1 MALLEP
7 GDEVIYP
14 NPGFPI
20 YESMINFLG
29 AKPVPIP
36 LVEDRGFSFDLN
48 VLKDSLSPK
57 TKMLILNSPH
67 NPTGGVIPAADVR
80 AIADMVRD
88 RDLMILSDEI
98 YTRIYFDEEPL
109 SITTLPGMLEKTIIL
124 DGFSKTYAM
133 TGWRMGYGVMPTWLV
148 DPVNKLMVNS
158 NSCTASFT
166 QRAGIAALNG
176 PQDDVTKMVAEF
188 RRRRDAFCAGLNTLP
203 GFRCAIP
210 GGAFY
215 AFPNITG
222 TGWKSKELADA
233 LLQKAGVACLS
244 GTAFGAYGDGYLR
257 FSIAN
262 SYEKLMDAVERIRKF
277 LQVSHDSCT
286 DVTTAECKA
295 TDLVRQFTMKNP
307 TRRLRIGS
315 RTTHALECQAT
326 CLGAITADDRVHLV
340 FQLELHF
347 LQPVFLHLFLGGE
360 VRLGFESFQ
369 LLMKSGM
376 LLGQLP
382 ELLVG
387 LHQVRLQFFLR
398 VLHQGS
404 ISFVRLP
411 RRVGRIDLLGG

>member
-1 MALLEP
+1 MKLAERMNRIGVETAFEVLVRARALEAQGRDIIHLEIGEPDYDTPRHIVEAGKQALDQGWTHYGPTQGLPELREAIASYICRTRGIRVGAEHVCVVPGGKPIIFFPLMALLEP

-48 VLKDSLSPK
+48 VLKDSLTPK

-67 NPTGGVIPAADVR
+67 NPTGGVIPAADIR
-80 AIADMVRD
+80 AIADLVRD
-88 RDLMILSDEI
+88 RDLIILSDEI
-98 YTRIYFDEEPL
+98 YSRIYFDQEAPL
-109 SITTLPGMLEKTIIL
+109 SISTLPGMLEKTIIL

-176 PQDDVTKMVAEF
+176 PQDDVTKMVEEF
-188 RRRRDAFCAGLNTLP
+188 RRRRDAFCAALNTLP
-203 GFRCAIP
+203 GFRCPIP

-215 AFPNITG
+215 AFPNVQG
-222 TGWKSKELADA
+222 TGWKSKDLADA

-244 GTAFGAYGDGYLR
+244 GTAFGEYGDGYLR

-277 LQVSHDSCT
+277 LTS
-286 DVTTAECKA
+286 
-295 TDLVRQFTMKNP
+295 
-307 TRRLRIGS
+307 
-315 RTTHALECQAT
+315 
-326 CLGAITADDRVHLV
+326 
-340 FQLELHF
+340 
-347 LQPVFLHLFLGGE
+347 
-360 VRLGFESFQ
+360 
-369 LLMKSGM
+369 
-376 LLGQLP
+376 
-382 ELLVG
+382 
-387 LHQVRLQFFLR
+387 
-398 VLHQGS
+398 
-404 ISFVRLP
+404 
-411 RRVGRIDLLGG
+411 

>member
-1 MALLEP
+1 MKLAERMNRIGVETAFEVLVRARALEAQGRDIIHLEIGEPDFDTPRHIVEAGKQALDQGWTHYGPTQGLPELREAIASYICRTRGIRVGAEHVCVVPGGKPIIFFPLMALLEP

-88 RDLMILSDEI
+88 RDLVILSDEI

-109 SITTLPGMLEKTIIL
+109 SISTLPGMLEKTIIL

-176 PQDDVTKMVAEF
+176 PQDDVTKMVEEF
-188 RRRRDAFCAGLNTLP
+188 RRRRDAFCAALNTLP
-203 GFRCAIP
+203 GFRCPIP

-215 AFPNITG
+215 AFPNIQG

-277 LQVSHDSCT
+277 L
-286 DVTTAECKA
+286 
-295 TDLVRQFTMKNP
+295 
-307 TRRLRIGS
+307 
-315 RTTHALECQAT
+315 
-326 CLGAITADDRVHLV
+326 
-340 FQLELHF
+340 
-347 LQPVFLHLFLGGE
+347 
-360 VRLGFESFQ
+360 
-369 LLMKSGM
+369 
-376 LLGQLP
+376 
-382 ELLVG
+382 
-387 LHQVRLQFFLR
+387 
-398 VLHQGS
+398 
-404 ISFVRLP
+404 IS
-411 RRVGRIDLLGG
+411 